1 MWGAMKGTRA
11 RDRFVLRRDAEQRG
25 RRSEFWAA
33 LVLSCKFYRVL
44 GWRVKTRL
52 GELDLI
58 AMSPDGVL
66 CFIEVKAREA
76 EGSAAEAITARQR
89 SRIERAAALY
99 LGAHPALRQKAIR
112 FDAILVTPR
121 SWPRHVKDAWRPE
134 S

>member
-1 MWGAMKGTRA
+1 MWGART
-11 RDRFVLRRDAEQRG
+11 RDRFTLRRNAEQRG

-33 LVLSCKFYRVL
+33 LLLSCKFYRVL

-52 GELDLI
+52 GELDLV

-66 CFIEVKAREA
+66 CFIEVKARDA
-76 EGSAAEAITARQR
+76 EGSAAEAITVRQR

-121 SWPRHVKDAWRPE
+121 SWPLHVKDAWRPE